1 MNSTILESSRHPR
14 SVGALLGHRA
24 ASAST
29 SVPQSCCG
37 CDLPVALA
45 VPAKVAGFRRT
56 KETTY
61 VPSPAVGRAGRVAPA
76 TVASPLDGLGRH
88 IDAFIGTGPLG
99 RLVAQSVTTS
109 RQIRIASE
117 VAFPRI
123 PPSSPAKAE
132 VDLEA
137 RQPPNATCR
146 PRAVCYAL
154 RMLTRRRLGGMLAVL
169 LVSKRE
175 TRGTVVRRD
184 VTR

>member
-1 MNSTILESSRHPR
+1 MNSTILESYRPPR

-37 CDLPVALA
+37 CDPPVALA

-88 IDAFIGTGPLG
+88 LDARIGTGSLG
-99 RLVAQSVTTS
+99 RVVAQSVTAS
-109 RQIRIASE
+109 RQTRIASE
-117 VAFPRI
+117 VAFPPHFGVISREARSR
-123 PPSSPAKAE
+123 PGRASSPECYLPSPCCLLRSANA
-132 VDLEA
+132 DDAQTSWRNAGGAAGGQA
-137 RQPPNATCR
+137 RDPWN
-146 PRAVCYAL
+146 
-154 RMLTRRRLGGMLAVL
+154 G
-169 LVSKRE
+169 S
-175 TRGTVVRRD
+175 
-184 VTR
+184 

>member
-1 MNSTILESSRHPR
+1 MNSTLLESYRPPR

-37 CDLPVALA
+37 CDPPVALA

-88 IDAFIGTGPLG
+88 LDARIGTGSLG
-99 RLVAQSVTTS
+99 RVVAQSVTAS
-109 RQIRIASE
+109 RQTRIASE
-117 VAFPRI
+117 VAFPPHFGVI
-123 PPSSPAKAE
+123 PR
-132 VDLEA
+132 EA
-137 RQPPNATCR
+137 RSRSGGASAPEFHLPSQCNLLISANAHNAQIIGSGPGRTAR
-146 PRAVCYAL
+146 PLCS
-154 RMLTRRRLGGMLAVL
+154 GMQ
-169 LVSKRE
+169 
-175 TRGTVVRRD
+175 
-184 VTR
+184 